1 VVAASWL
8 TPQQGLPVLEAAAKQ
23 PMDHWIKPVIDTG
36 EAHLKGQKPA
46 DDPGEALRAPTAPLE
61 GEALA
66 LFRKGAE
73 VYSRE
78 GHCITCHQADGEGL
92 PAAMFPPLSQT
103 TWVQGSEERLIKLAL
118 HGLMGPIEVK
128 GVKYPG
134 QVPMTAF
141 KHLPDEEIAAVL
153 TYVRNTFGNKA
164 PMVSP
169 AKVKEIREATKG
181 QNSFYAPADLLKQHP
196 DE

>member
-1 VVAASWL
+1 MRLHAAVAASWL
-8 TPQQGLPVLEAAAKQ
+8 TPQQGLPVLEATAKQ
-23 PMDHWIKPVIDTG
+23 PVDNWIKPVIATG

-73 VYSRE
+73 VYGRE

-103 TWVQGSEERLIKLAL
+103 TWVEGREERLIKLAL
-118 HGLMGPIEVK
+118 HWLMGPIEVK

-134 QVPMTAF
+134 QVPQDR
-141 KHLPDEEIAAVL
+141 L
-153 TYVRNTFGNKA
+153 
-164 PMVSP
+164 
-169 AKVKEIREATKG
+169 
-181 QNSFYAPADLLKQHP
+181 QAPARRGNCRRPHLCPQHLRQQGADGEP
-196 DE
+196 RQSQRDP